1 MSVLTCIFGVLLVA
15 LGVGGLEW
23 KETVHSAAIYP
34 IVFGLLMIVSG
45 ILTKSKNEKRHE
57 TFLYVSSGV
66 AVLGLLLSAL
76 MALNGYGS
84 ARSEGVDV
92 DVDLLRYRLVMA
104 ATLFVYL
111 NLSVRS
117 ILNLRAAKKA
127 AAEQD

>member
-1 MSVLTCIFGVLLVA
+1 MPVLTCIFGVLLVA

-23 KETVHSAAIYP
+23 KETLHSSAISP

-57 TFLYVSSGV
+57 TFLYISSGV